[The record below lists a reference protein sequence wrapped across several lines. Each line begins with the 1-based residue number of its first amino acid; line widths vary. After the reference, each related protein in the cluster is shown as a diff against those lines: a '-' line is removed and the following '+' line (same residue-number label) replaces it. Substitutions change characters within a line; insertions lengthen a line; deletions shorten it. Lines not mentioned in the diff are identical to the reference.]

1 MYTGIVLNLLKRP
14 PTIIKGIRTMF
25 VMAATLPD
33 SLNRVEQN
41 KPKLNPERVNT
52 DTIHTILDYKYQ
64 N

>member
-1 MYTGIVLNLLKRP
+1 
-14 PTIIKGIRTMF
+14 
-25 VMAATLPD
+25 MAATLPD

-64 N
+64 NW